1 MGIQKMVWPVILGC
15 LCGLWAGGAT
25 IALVVISGVEICY
38 TGVLIII
45 LSTLSAA
52 FGLIGFFV
60 GLFRYHRWIRSS
72 AISSLKLESLPRKA
86 SDYIMSV
93 GRYMSYR
100 LRVRLEV
107 MNELA
112 GHFDNELKNC
122 TTDEEKE
129 QKAQKLIEQFGDAKL
144 LGILLRRAKK
154 RCRPLWRTVVARTFQ
169 TIGVLIL
176 CLIIY
181 LVWFFTGKPVITTNY
196 IAELNRIVRPTA
208 DESLNAAPL
217 YNKAAEIYSKL
228 PDDIFKPLGGK
239 YDEANDAD
247 RQAMEKLLGDHKET
261 LDLVTAGT
269 KKPYFWESYKSCQGN
284 EMMGLF
290 LPNVSEYR
298 KLAYSLCWRAHFR
311 ARENRFEEAFDD
323 IKSCYRL
330 GRHLRGDTSLIEQLV
345 GIAIQGLAL
354 QELRSILS
362 QNCPDSALLA
372 KLEQNFEQM
381 TSNADSTISLKT
393 ERLCMYDE
401 IQRCFTADH
410 IGGGHLYFPRI
421 IQISLAG
428 ESFPNKKRDDTF
440 GKIFQVWLNVIFTHP
455 NKQQTLK
462 SINELYG
469 DFEKESL
476 KNPVQRH
483 AEKAQREKEFN
494 ELVSNNLFI
503 GTLCPALEKV
513 VEINHRLP
521 TDVRATQT
529 IIAVLRYRQDK
540 GRLPENLEQLVTAG
554 YLKKLPIDP
563 FSDKLFVYKK
573 TGDNFLL
580 YSIGSNFTDDGGKVA
595 RNDKGK
601 VKKYADQGDWVF
613 WPVQN

>member
-1 MGIQKMVWPVILGC
+1 VTKKLTETYLQNLPTCVQEYIKLVIKKM
-15 LCGLWAGGAT
+15 
-25 IALVVISGVEICY
+25 
-38 TGVLIII
+38 
-45 LSTLSAA
+45 
-52 FGLIGFFV
+52 
-60 GLFRYHRWIRSS
+60 RY
-72 AISSLKLESLPRKA
+72 RKK
-86 SDYIMSV
+86 
-93 GRYMSYR
+93 
-100 LRVRLEV
+100 VRADV
-107 MNELA
+107 MAELA
-112 GHFDNELKNC
+112 AHFEDELRDCKN
-122 TTDEEKE
+122 DEKKE

-169 TIGVLIL
+169 TVSVLIV
-176 CLIIY
+176 CLAIY

-196 IAELNRIVRPTA
+196 ITELNRIVRPTA
-208 DESLNAAPL
+208 DESLNAALL

-228 PDDIFKPLGGK
+228 PDDISKPLWGK

-247 RQAMEKLLGDHKET
+247 RQAVEKLLSDHKET
-261 LDLVTAGT
+261 LDLVVAGT
-269 KKPYFWESYKSCQGN
+269 KKTYYWESYKSCQGD

-330 GRHLRGDTSLIEQLV
+330 GRHLKRDTSLIEQLV

-381 TSNADSTISLKT
+381 TSNADFTISLKT

-401 IQRCFTADH
+401 IQRCFTEDR

-421 IQISLAG
+421 REISKLAG
-428 ESFPNKKRDDTF
+428 ESFPRKNRNDTF
-440 GKIFQVWLNVIFTHP
+440 GKIFRGWLNVIFTHP

-462 SINELYG
+462 SINELY
-469 DFEKESL
+469 DDYEKEAS
-476 KNPVQRH
+476 KTPVQRH

-503 GTLCPALEKV
+503 GTLCPGLEKM

-540 GRLPENLEQLVTAG
+540 GQLPENLEQLVTTG

-563 FSDKLFVYKK
+563 FGDKPFVYKR

-580 YSIGSNFTDDGGKVA
+580 YSIGSNFTDDGGEIA
-595 RNDKGK
+595 RDNKGK
-601 VKKYADQGDWVF
+601 AKKYTDEGDWVF
-613 WPVQN
+613 WPVEK

>member
-1 MGIQKMVWPVILGC
+1 
-15 LCGLWAGGAT
+15 
-25 IALVVISGVEICY
+25 
-38 TGVLIII
+38 
-45 LSTLSAA
+45 
-52 FGLIGFFV
+52 
-60 GLFRYHRWIRSS
+60 
-72 AISSLKLESLPRKA
+72 
-86 SDYIMSV
+86 
-93 GRYMSYR
+93 
-100 LRVRLEV
+100 

-122 TTDEEKE
+122 TTDEERE

-196 IAELNRIVRPTA
+196 ITELNRIVRPTA
-208 DESLNAAPL
+208 DESLNAALL

-228 PDDIFKPLGGK
+228 PDDIFRPLGGK

-247 RQAMEKLLGDHKET
+247 RQAVEKLLSDHKET

-269 KKPYFWESYKSCQGN
+269 KKPYFWENYKSCQGN

-290 LPNVSEYR
+290 LPNVAEYR
-298 KLAYSLCWRAHFR
+298 KLAYSLCWHAHFR
-311 ARENRFEEAFDD
+311 ARENRLEEAFDD

-330 GRHLRGDTSLIEQLV
+330 GRHLKGDTSLIEQLV

-381 TSNADSTISLKT
+381 TTNGDFTISLKA
-393 ERLCMYDE
+393 EKLCMYDE
-401 IQRCFTADH
+401 IQRCFTADR

-421 IQISLAG
+421 REISKLAG
-428 ESFPNKKRDDTF
+428 ESFLSKNRDDTF
-440 GKIFQVWLNVIFTHP
+440 GKIFRGWLNVIFTHP
-455 NKQQTLK
+455 NKQKTLK
-462 SINELYG
+462 SINELY
-469 DFEKESL
+469 DDYEKEAS
-476 KNPVQRH
+476 KTPVQRH
-483 AEKAQREKEFN
+483 AEKTQREKEFN
-494 ELVSNNLFI
+494 KLVSNNLFI
-503 GTLCPALEKV
+503 GTLCPGLEKV

-521 TDVRATQT
+521 TDVRATQI
-529 IIAVLRYRQDK
+529 IIAVLRYRQNK
-540 GRLPENLEQLVTAG
+540 GRLPENLEQLVTTG
-554 YLKKLPIDP
+554 YLEKLPIDP
-563 FSDKLFVYKK
+563 FGDKPFVYKR

-580 YSIGSNFTDDGGKVA
+580 YSIGSNFTDDGGEVA
-595 RNDKGK
+595 RDDKSK
-601 VKKYADQGDWVF
+601 AKKYADQGDWVF
-613 WPVQN
+613 WPARN